1 MVSSEGSQR
10 VKAVRCFTGPAPRS
24 KSGAAADLDSLVDEA
39 VRVSMF
45 QSGEPGRVEPHG
57 NESRKQLFE
66 PRGRSECIPKCHVIL
81 LVAILRPPYVYA
93 PLHLSFIVQTDRREQ
108 P

>member
-57 NESRKQLFE
+57 NGYRARVSIMSENT
-66 PRGRSECIPKCHVIL
+66 RGPTRTTHEEAAAD
-81 LVAILRPPYVYA
+81 LVKL
-93 PLHLSFIVQTDRREQ
+93 RREYYQ
-108 P
+108 RVADYK